1 MTSRQEHDGVTSAAV
16 DVPGGSVRAWFSL
29 VAGAPAGGAV
39 SHAHGAA
46 IAAIGLGGDIDA
58 AFSALSIRPVPVGGV
73 ALRSLAGVDT
83 GLVARPTSGSA
94 YLFPH
99 AGPEVVRRLL
109 QHCRDAGLVPMETL
123 GEKGVSPTE
132 RWPEARDDHEARV
145 LDALAGAPS
154 PLAIDVLLSQLPERD
169 GGDGVLDSDAVV
181 DIRTSPLRHLLRPPI
196 VAALGPPNIGKST
209 LLNALAGRSVALVAD
224 EPGTTRDHVGV
235 TLDLAGLTVHWLDLP
250 GIGVQAAASP
260 ISSLPSLPSAINE
273 LDAEA
278 QMLALDTLR
287 SADLVLLCT
296 DPTTDPVAEA
306 CLLQH
311 ARHRVSPGAIVLR
324 VLLRADLERSS
335 TTEDSATAAADS
347 AIGDGLV
354 GLLRVSIRPSAD
366 DESAMEG
373 GRSGDR
379 GADRTV
385 GLDRL
390 VLTIREALV
399 PGALVENPP
408 RLRFWDGPN
417 TEHSTD
423 CTTPVHSPDRP
434 A

>member
-1 MTSRQEHDGVTSAAV
+1 MNSREEHDGVSSAAV
-16 DVPGGSVRAWFSL
+16 DVPGGSLRAWFAL
-29 VAGAPAGGAV
+29 VAGAPASGAV
-39 SHAHGAA
+39 LHAHGAA
-46 IAAIGLGGDIDA
+46 IAAIGLGGEIDA

-73 ALRSLAGVDT
+73 ALRSLAGIDT

-94 YLFPH
+94 YMFPH
-99 AGPEVVRRLL
+99 AGPEVMRRLL

-123 GEKGVSPTE
+123 GEKVVSPTM

-145 LDALAGAPS
+145 LDALVGVS
-154 PLAIDVLLSQLPERD
+154 SSLAIDVLLSQLPERD
-169 GGDGVLDSDAVV
+169 GGDGFFDSDAVV
-181 DIRTSPLRHLLRPPI
+181 DIRTSPLRHLLRPPV

-224 EPGTTRDHVGV
+224 QPGTTRDHVGV

-250 GIGVQAAASP
+250 GIGFPASSP
-260 ISSLPSLPSAINE
+260 ISNTPQLPNAIDA

-278 QMLALDTLR
+278 QELALDTLG

-296 DPTTDPVAEA
+296 DPSTDAVTEA

-324 VLLRADLERSS
+324 VLLRADLEPSAMRP
-335 TTEDSATAAADS
+335 TMAADDSAV
-347 AIGDGLV
+347 DGGSP

-366 DESAMEG
+366 DESALEG
-373 GRSGDR
+373 GRADDQ

-390 VLTIREALV
+390 VLAIREALV
-399 PGALVENPP
+399 PRALVDDPP
-408 RLRFWDGPN
+408 RLRFWDEPN
-417 TEHSTD
+417 TEQSTD